1 MVKRVLELP
10 FSTPSSAIKYDFGIT
25 DLDLDCYMEKII
37 LAYGVLSEE
46 SLGSTLLREMMKKN
60 VPGFC
65 VELKEALQ
73 IMNLNERS
81 ELLLKDGKKIREAL
95 KKKIVLIQKER
106 LVEKMMSESKSD
118 GILLNNFKFDGRAKK
133 YLIDLPFE
141 EARVVFMLRSRMFPT
156 KDNFKS
162 RWGTECEF
170 CCSVES
176 DVHLFSCV
184 GYRDLL
190 SEVHYDMFMNLNVST
205 EELSVGA
212 KKMLKVK
219 ERLELFNKSDEKQ

>member
-1 MVKRVLELP
+1 
-10 FSTPSSAIKYDFGIT
+10 
-25 DLDLDCYMEKII
+25 
-37 LAYGVLSEE
+37 
-46 SLGSTLLREMMKKN
+46 
-60 VPGFC
+60 
-65 VELKEALQ
+65 
-73 IMNLNERS
+73 
-81 ELLLKDGKKIREAL
+81 
-95 KKKIVLIQKER
+95 
-106 LVEKMMSESKSD
+106 
-118 GILLNNFKFDGRAKK
+118 
-133 YLIDLPFE
+133 
-141 EARVVFMLRSRMFPT
+141 MFPT

-212 KKMLKVK
+212 KKLLKVK